1 MAKPL
6 RLLLTE
12 DGPQSTMAGL
22 VLESIINRS
31 ELRVDLK
38 RLNVNCQGL
47 EHIGNSFAD
56 TISTFRPDLI
66 LLVLPRDSTLAF
78 DELFQSAQKISSD
91 HPTVVAFIESQGDMF
106 GTMTLMPVSGCIQCI
121 PSSPSSAGI
130 APLIHQL
137 VRKECRNALSPALS
151 KKTLNL
157 KTLIGKSTV
166 FLKEIQKLPTVATC
180 NYTVLIS
187 GETGTGKD
195 VFAQAIHCLSRRAN
209 GPFISVNCGA
219 IPSELAENELFGH
232 RTGAFTGATS
242 LKEGLVTEADKGTLL
257 LDEVDS
263 LPPLVQVKLLRFIQ
277 DRTYRPL
284 GSATEKHLDVRIIAA
299 MGTNPEEAVR
309 SSRLR
314 RDLFYRLNVI
324 SIKLPPLRDRLVD
337 IPLLARHFLRKYAL
351 ELRKEVDDFS
361 KGAMQRLIFYEW
373 PGNIRELQ
381 HIVERAIVLSNNGKI
396 IQATDI
402 ELPDFEP
409 SEHENSFREM
419 KQRLVDKFEITY
431 LTRLLMAHHGNTS
444 SAARAAQKSRRAF
457 WELIR
462 KHKIDVQSFKQ

>member
-6 RLLLTE
+6 RILLT
-12 DGPQSTMAGL
+12 DGGPQGTMAGL
-22 VLESIINRS
+22 VTESIINRS

-38 RLNVNCQGL
+38 RLNVNGQGQ
-47 EHIGNSFAD
+47 EHVGRSFAD
-56 TISTFRPDLI
+56 AISTFRPDLI
-66 LLVLPRDSTLAF
+66 LLVLPMDSMLAF
-78 DELFQSAQKISSD
+78 DELFQSVQKIGTD
-91 HPTVVAFIESQGDMF
+91 HPTIMAFIESQGDMF
-106 GTMTLMPVSGCIQCI
+106 GTMTLMPVCGCIQCT
-121 PSSPSSAGI
+121 PGSPSCASI

-137 VRKECRNALSPALS
+137 VRKECRNGLAPDLS
-151 KKTLNL
+151 KETLNL
-157 KTLIGKSTV
+157 KIMIGKSTV

-187 GETGTGKD
+187 GETGTGKE

-209 GPFISVNCGA
+209 GPFIPVNCGA
-219 IPSELAENELFGH
+219 IPFELAENELFGH

-242 LKEGLVTEADKGTLL
+242 LKEGLVQEAYKGTLF

-263 LPPLVQVKLLRFIQ
+263 LPSSVQVKLLRFIQ
-277 DRTYRPL
+277 DRTYRAL
-284 GSATEKHLDVRIIAA
+284 GSARERQMDVRIIAA

-337 IPLLARHFLRKYAL
+337 IPLLAQHFLRKYAL
-351 ELRKEVDDFS
+351 ELRKDVDDFS
-361 KGAMQRLIFYEW
+361 KGAMQKLTFYDW

-381 HIVERAIVLSNNGKI
+381 HIVERAVVLSNNGKI

-402 ELPDFEP
+402 EVPDFEP
-409 SEHENSFREM
+409 SEYENSFREV
-419 KQRLVDKFEITY
+419 KQRLVDKFEKTY
-431 LTRLLMAHHGNTS
+431 LIRLLMAHHGNIS
-444 SAARAAQKSRRAF
+444 SAAQAAQKHRRAF
-457 WELIR
+457 WALIR
-462 KHKIDVQSFKQ
+462 KHKIDVRSFKE

>member
-1 MAKPL
+1 MD
-6 RLLLTE
+6 
-12 DGPQSTMAGL
+12 DGPQDAMAKL
-22 VLESIINRS
+22 AIESIINRS
-31 ELRVDLK
+31 GLRGDLK
-38 RLNVNCQGL
+38 RLNVNGQGI
-47 EHIGNSFAD
+47 EHGGSAFTD

-66 LLVLPRDSTLAF
+66 FMVLPRDSALAF
-78 DELFQSAQKISSD
+78 DELYQSVEKIGTD
-91 HPTVVAFIESQGDMF
+91 HPTVMAFIESQGDML
-106 GTMTLMPVSGCIQCI
+106 GTMALKPVSGCIKYI
-121 PSSPSSAGI
+121 PGSPSTASI

-137 VRKECRNALSPALS
+137 VPKECRIGLAPDFL
-151 KKTLNL
+151 KETLNL

-180 NYTVLIS
+180 SYTVLIS
-187 GETGTGKD
+187 GETGTGKE
-195 VFAQAIHCLSRRAN
+195 VFARAIHCLSRRAN

-242 LKEGLVTEADKGTLL
+242 LKEGLVQEADKGTLF

-284 GSATEKHLDVRIIAA
+284 GSATERQLDVRIIAA

-314 RDLFYRLNVI
+314 HDLFYRLNVI
-324 SIKLPPLRDRLVD
+324 SIKMPPLRDRLVD
-337 IPLLARHFLRKYAL
+337 IPLLARHFLQKYGL
-351 ELRKEVDDFS
+351 ELSRNANGFS
-361 KGAMQRLIFYEW
+361 KGAMQKLTFYDW
-373 PGNIRELQ
+373 PGNVRELQ
-381 HIVERAIVLSNNGKI
+381 HIVERAVVLSNNGKI
-396 IQATDI
+396 IQDTDI

-409 SEHENSFREM
+409 SKDENSFREV
-419 KQRLVDKFEITY
+419 KQRLVNKFERTY
-431 LTRLLMAHHGNTS
+431 LTRMLMAHHGNIS
-444 SAARAAQKSRRAF
+444 NAAQAAQKPRRAF

-462 KHKIDVQSFKQ
+462 KHKIDVRKFKK